1 MASPTVTANASPIV
15 TLNWKTYYLME
26 TAILSKSLILVSVLA
41 FLMIARSKSSVGHPA
56 TWPLKS
62 SLRYNM
68 QALLLIFGLL
78 VCFSMPCFVAVFHSE
93 ELTIKSFIGKF
104 VEEFSISLNTSLEVL
119 RPY

>member
-1 MASPTVTANASPIV
+1 
-15 TLNWKTYYLME
+15 
-26 TAILSKSLILVSVLA
+26 
-41 FLMIARSKSSVGHPA
+41 
-56 TWPLKS
+56 
-62 SLRYNM
+62 M